1 MENRNKSKLWLNIAM
16 VAFIGFIVSACD
28 DGANEK
34 YPATCVHQFSEWTI
48 TTAATCKTE
57 GAETRE
63 CAHDSTH
70 KETRKIPIDR
80 DFHIWSKWDVVIEA
94 TCEAEGEGT
103 RKCNLCSKED
113 TNNIIPIDSNVHDW
127 VYLDGKAPTCTTDG
141 SGTRKCNICDKEETH
156 DNIPALEHDFND
168 WTVITPA
175 TCTEAGEETGTC
187 SRDSS
192 HTIKRIIVAIGGWHQ
207 YEWAIIQKAT
217 CQVEGF
223 QGLRCTICGFFDD
236 TFPFSGYCQYKWYIV
251 QEATCEIEGTRE
263 WKCETCNASNGVE
276 SYMGHECEY
285 LIIKEATCEADG
297 SREYKCILCNFSLFT
312 ESYSS
317 HTYDW
322 VIVNKAVCYKG
333 EYRCTTCGF
342 VGSASGAVLHEYEWI
357 SIENGTCEQ
366 EYKCKVCSFVEYIF
380 ANHELEWGKVQEAT
394 CETETLYGNKCK
406 LCGHIGTTYPSGNAL
421 GHDYGNWV
429 VTTPATCTTTGL
441 ETGTCSRDSS
451 HKNIRPAN
459 ALGHDWEISVTTAT
473 FITEGETTM
482 RCKHDAS
489 HLKSLDYGLLPIE
502 NTTDWTTAL
511 SQLNGKTGSYSLN
524 ISGNIAVAGSTANT
538 FGTTSSGSLNVTL
551 KGSGKLYLTSRG
563 NLLRIDTNQK
573 LIIDSEHLI
582 LQGLTNGQNGAT
594 QDNNT
599 SLILVNNGEVEL
611 MNGYITGN
619 VNAVVS
625 GVNNSGYGGGVFI
638 LNNGS
643 FVIYNGEIY
652 GNTSTSSLTV
662 GTIGGGVYVD
672 QGGTLIMHGGKINKN
687 NCLSSTFYTY
697 GGGVYVK
704 QGGTLV
710 INNGEISG
718 NTASSSVYNSN
729 GPSYGG
735 GVYNL
740 GTIIMNNGNI
750 IDNYCSNRTNDIE
763 CGGGGVYNQGT
774 FTMNDG
780 EISGNTTSS
789 WYNTYG
795 GGVYVKQGGTFTL
808 NNGKISSN
816 LSYNRDG
823 TGTGTPRYGY
833 GSGVSIANAGTFTMH
848 GGEISGNAAE
858 YGGGIHN
865 NGSNIRIINGV
876 IYGTN
881 ESNAALRN
889 DLFIDSGYKPS
900 AGVVGG
906 AVLFRQG
913 TGGTTQYGTF
923 TGETWNGT
931 NIPLTTNGSNAYTNN
946 TIRVING
953 VLQ

>member
-594 QDNNT
+594 QDNNV
-599 SLILVNNGEVEL
+599 SLLYIKDGVVEF
-611 MNGYITGN
+611 NSGVITGN
-619 VNAVVS
+619 NNTS
-625 GVNNSGYGGGVFI
+625 STGSIDETGGVNIYD
-638 LNNGS
+638 NGW
-643 FVIYNGEIY
+643 F
-652 GNTSTSSLTV
+652 
-662 GTIGGGVYVD
+662 
-672 QGGTLIMHGGKINKN
+672 
-687 NCLSSTFYTY
+687 
-697 GGGVYVK
+697 
-704 QGGTLV
+704 
-710 INNGEISG
+710 
-718 NTASSSVYNSN
+718 
-729 GPSYGG
+729 
-735 GVYNL
+735 
-740 GTIIMNNGNI
+740 IMNGGLITGN
-750 IDNYCSNRTNDIE
+750 
-763 CGGGGVYNQGT
+763 
-774 FTMNDG
+774 
-780 EISGNTTSS
+780 
-789 WYNTYG
+789 
-795 GGVYVKQGGTFTL
+795 
-808 NNGKISSN
+808 
-816 LSYNRDG
+816 
-823 TGTGTPRYGY
+823 
-833 GSGVSIANAGTFTMH
+833 SGVSHGGVSLNGTFIMN
-848 GGEISGNAAE
+848 GGEISGNSFYGVSVKSGGSFSLNNGKINNCARGVSVGGVFTMNGGEISYNRSGGVLVSRAFNMNGGII
-858 YGGGIHN
+858 YANTATAGGGVIVSGQNAIFTMRGGEIAGNKATTSNSGGGVYVYDRGTFRIVSGTIYGSNEANVSLRNTAN
-865 NGSNIRIINGV
+865 NGIGDV
-876 IYGTN
+876 
-881 ESNAALRN
+881 L
-889 DLFIDSGYKPS
+889 YKSDTS
-900 AGVVGG
+900 ASMVSV
-906 AVLFRQG
+906 AQR
-913 TGGTTQYGTF
+913 GTF
-923 TGETWNGT
+923 NGETWNGT
-931 NIPLTTNGSNAYTNN
+931 NIALTYQNSLASYTNN
-946 TIRVING
+946 TLRVVNG